1 MQPIFILPED
11 YQRISG
17 KSALKNNISA
27 AIAVADTVRTT
38 LGPKGMDKM
47 LVDSSGNTII
57 TNDGVAILEEMEIE
71 HPAAKMIVEVAR
83 TQEEEVGDGTTTAV
97 IIAGELLKNAQS
109 LLEQNIHPSIIIK
122 GYRIAQ
128 AKALETLKMIS
139 VEIKEKDTETL
150 EKIGETAITGKG
162 AEIAKEHLSR
172 SAVKAISRVTEN
184 GEPDIDN
191 IKICKKHGDSVENSE
206 LIEGVV
212 IDKERAHSGMPKKVE
227 NARIAMLDLP
237 VEIRDTEIDAKIQ
250 ITDPEKIQ
258 QFLDVEEKMLREMVN
273 KIEKS
278 GANVI
283 FCQKGIDEIAQF
295 FLSQKRFLAV
305 RRVKKS
311 DMEKLSKATGAT
323 IVNNLEELSQKSLGH
338 ARLVQEKKIGNENFI
353 FVEKCNNPKAVTI
366 LIRGATEHVVEEV
379 ERAVKDS
386 VGDIASAVKSRR
398 VVGGAGA
405 CEIEISKE
413 LMGFASTFKGK
424 EQLAIESF
432 AKSLEV
438 VPKTLAENS
447 GFDPIDLLA
456 ELKSAHEK
464 SEIWAGISVLDGKIT
479 DSWKQGV
486 IEPLKIK
493 TQAVNSATEVAVMIL
508 RVDDVIAA
516 SKKKQPGAGNPLGE
530 EQQEQ

>member
-1 MQPIFILPED
+1 
-11 YQRISG
+11 
-17 KSALKNNISA
+17 
-27 AIAVADTVRTT
+27 
-38 LGPKGMDKM
+38 
-47 LVDSSGNTII
+47 
-57 TNDGVAILEEMEIE
+57 
-71 HPAAKMIVEVAR
+71 MIVEVAR
-83 TQEEEVGDGTTTAV
+83 TQEDEVGDGTTTAV

-128 AKALETLKMIS
+128 SKSLEILGRLATD
-139 VEIKEKDTETL
+139 IKEKDTETL
-150 EKIGETAITGKG
+150 EKISQTAMTGKG

-172 SAVKAISRVTEN
+172 IVVKAISRVTEN
-184 GEPDIDN
+184 GEPETEN
-191 IKICKKHGDSVENSE
+191 IKLCKKHGDSVENTE
-206 LIEGVV
+206 LVEGIV
-212 IDKERAHSGMPKKVE
+212 IDKERAHSGMPKKAE
-227 NARIAMLDLP
+227 NAKIAMIDLP
-237 VEIRDTEIDAKIQ
+237 IEIRDTEIDAKIQ

-258 QFLDVEEKMLREMVN
+258 QFLDIEEKMLRDMVQ

-295 FLSQKRFLAV
+295 FLSQKGFLAV

-311 DMEKLSKATGAT
+311 DMEKLAKATGAT
-323 IVNNLEELSQKSLGH
+323 IVNNLEQLAPKSLGY

-366 LIRGATEHVVEEV
+366 LIRGATEHVVDEV
-379 ERAVKDS
+379 ERAVRDS
-386 VGDIASAVKSRR
+386 IGDIASAVKSKK
-398 VVGGAGA
+398 VVAGAGA

-413 LMGFASTFKGK
+413 LSSFAGTFKGK
-424 EQLAIESF
+424 EQLAVESF

-456 ELKSAHEK
+456 ELKSSHDKGEK
-464 SEIWAGISVLDGKIT
+464 WAGISVAEGKIK
-479 DSWKQGV
+479 DSWKEGV

-493 TQAVNSATEVAVMIL
+493 TQAINSATEVAVMIL

-516 SKKKQPGAGNPLGE
+516 AKKKQTSQENPLGE
-530 EQQEQ
+530 EQ